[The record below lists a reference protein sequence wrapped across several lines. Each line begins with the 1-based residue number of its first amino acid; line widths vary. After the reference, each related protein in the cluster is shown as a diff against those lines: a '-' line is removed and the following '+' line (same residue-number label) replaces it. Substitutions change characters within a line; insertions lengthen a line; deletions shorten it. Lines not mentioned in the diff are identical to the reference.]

1 MSPGQA
7 FDLTGDSGLIR
18 RTEDGVKRCPVCQ
31 DPAVFDHVTIRVSDR
46 AASERF
52 YETVLAALGHAPTYR
67 SDESTP
73 TATTSRS

>member
-46 AASERF
+46 AASERL
-52 YETVLAALGHAPTYR
+52 Y
-67 SDESTP
+67 
-73 TATTSRS
+73 